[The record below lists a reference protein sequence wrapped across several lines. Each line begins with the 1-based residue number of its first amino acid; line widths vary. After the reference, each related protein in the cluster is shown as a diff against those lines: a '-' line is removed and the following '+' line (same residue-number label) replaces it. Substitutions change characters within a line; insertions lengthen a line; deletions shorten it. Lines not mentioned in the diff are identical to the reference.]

1 MKDKIFGF
9 AIIGCGAIARI
20 HAEAIASLENDRRP
34 FVDEKEGRKGV
45 ELILAAYRSEKTGQK
60 QFLRG

>member
-1 MKDKIFGF
+1 MKDKIFSF
-9 AIIGCGAIARI
+9 AITAQQLEDLIDAI
-20 HAEAIASLENDRRP
+20 ENDRRP

>member
-1 MKDKIFGF
+1 MKDKFFSF
-9 AIIGCGAIARI
+9 AITDQQLEDLIDAI
-20 HAEAIASLENDRRP
+20 ENDRRP

-45 ELILAAYRSEKTGQK
+45 ELILDAYRSEKTGQK